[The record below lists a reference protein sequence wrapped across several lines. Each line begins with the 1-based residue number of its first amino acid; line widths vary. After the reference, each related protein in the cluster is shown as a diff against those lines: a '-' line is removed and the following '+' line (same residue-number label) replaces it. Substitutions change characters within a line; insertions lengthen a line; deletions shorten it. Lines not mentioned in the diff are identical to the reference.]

1 MVNVNDTE
9 AQLVF
14 HEGLKLYVYKD
25 TEGNFTLGVGY
36 NVSARTLDHFEQ
48 VIGREIEWCEDDYDP
63 KDRTPIV
70 TREECMKVL
79 RSDIERV
86 EKAVQLHFAIYNQLD
101 PVRQRVAVDMA
112 FNMGTKALG
121 FRNAIAAVNERNWSR
136 AARELYN
143 SKWSRQVGDGPGGK
157 RDRCDRLANMLLTGQ
172 APTDIPAVI

>member
-1 MVNVNDTE
+1 MITRETE
-9 AQLVF
+9 AQVVF

-36 NVSARTLDHFEQ
+36 NVTSRTLEFFERT
-48 VIGREIEWCEDDYDP
+48 IGRDIDWDEDDFNP
-63 KDRTPIV
+63 HNHTPIV
-70 TREECMKVL
+70 TRTECLKVL
-79 RSDIERV
+79 RADLERV
-86 EKAVQLHFAIYNQLD
+86 EKAVQLHFAIYNSLD
-101 PVRQRVAVDMA
+101 PVRQRVALDMA

-121 FRNAIAAVNERNWSR
+121 FRNAIAAVKERNWSR

-172 APTDIPAVI
+172 APTDIPAI